1 MKKNNIISH
10 RAWTSVVLML
20 IATLSLSA
28 QDDTTLAADIAR
40 RERVAEMMPSI
51 NLVSISTNKKSVA
64 LGGLSTIV
72 REKAFG
78 LQIGGLYNLVGDMG
92 RGVAIAGL
100 ANTAMGSYY
109 GVQIGGLWNYTA
121 SDAKGVMIGGLGNMV
136 NDEACGMQISG
147 LANIAK
153 DMWGAQ
159 IAGLINS
166 ARGMAGLQLA
176 GLMNVSREAKG
187 LQFAGLANVARTAKG
202 VQFAGLLNVARTA
215 KGVQFAG
222 LLNVAE
228 ESDFPIALVNIIKQ
242 GTKGIALTHDAL
254 GNRLVAF
261 RSGGRYGYGIVG
273 VGYNPQIAA
282 KVAGEAGYGIHI
294 PICPWLAINNEA
306 KATAM
311 VNTSMANFNYL
322 LAPSVTLWQHCNLFG
337 GPTINYFMS
346 NSAEAGCLLPSNVL
360 WHRKAS
366 DELQSALYIGYQV
379 GLQYVF

>member
-28 QDDTTLAADIAR
+28 QGDTTLAADIAR
-40 RERVAEMMPSI
+40 KERVAEMMPSI

-64 LGGLSTIV
+64 LGGLATIV

-78 LQIGGLYNLVGDMG
+78 LQIGGLYNHVGDMG

-109 GVQIGGLWNYTA
+109 GAQIGGLWNYTA
-121 SDAKGVMIGGLGNMV
+121 SDAK
-136 NDEACGMQISG
+136 
-147 LANIAK
+147 
-153 DMWGAQ
+153 GAQ

-202 VQFAGLLNVARTA
+202 VQFAGLLNVTRTV

-228 ESDFPIALVNIIKQ
+228 ESDFPIAPVNIIKQ

-273 VGYNPQIAA
+273 VGYNPQIAT

-311 VNTSMANFNYL
+311 VNTSMANFSYL
-322 LAPSVTLWQHCNLFG
+322 LAPSVTLWQHCNLFV

-360 WHRKAS
+360 CHSKAS

>member
-28 QDDTTLAADIAR
+28 QGDTTLAADIAR
-40 RERVAEMMPSI
+40 KERVAEMMPSI

-64 LGGLSTIV
+64 LGGLATIV

-78 LQIGGLYNLVGDMG
+78 LQIGGLYNHVGDMG

-109 GVQIGGLWNYTA
+109 GAQIGGLWNYTA
-121 SDAKGVMIGGLGNMV
+121 SDAK
-136 NDEACGMQISG
+136 
-147 LANIAK
+147 
-153 DMWGAQ
+153 GAQ

-187 LQFAGLANVARTAKG
+187 LQFAGLANVART
-202 VQFAGLLNVARTA
+202 V

-228 ESDFPIALVNIIKQ
+228 ESDFPIAPVNIIKQ

-311 VNTSMANFNYL
+311 VNTSMANFSYL
-322 LAPSVTLWQHCNLFG
+322 LAPSVTLWQHCNLFV

-360 WHRKAS
+360 CHSKAS

>member
-28 QDDTTLAADIAR
+28 QGDTTLAADIAR
-40 RERVAEMMPSI
+40 KERVAEMMPSI

-64 LGGLSTIV
+64 LGGLATIV

-100 ANTAMGSYY
+100 ANTTMGSYY
-109 GVQIGGLWNYTA
+109 GAQIGGLWNYTA
-121 SDAKGVMIGGLGNMV
+121 SDAKG
-136 NDEACGMQISG
+136 
-147 LANIAK
+147 
-153 DMWGAQ
+153 AQ

-166 ARGMAGLQLA
+166 AKGMAGLQLA

-242 GTKGIALTHDAL
+242 GTKGIALTHDVL

-311 VNTSMANFNYL
+311 VNTSMANFSYL
-322 LAPSVTLWQHCNLFG
+322 LAPSVTLWQHCNLFV

-360 WHRKAS
+360 CHSKAS

>member
-28 QDDTTLAADIAR
+28 QGDTTLAADIAR

-64 LGGLSTIV
+64 LGGLATIV

-78 LQIGGLYNLVGDMG
+78 LQIGGLYNHVGDMG

-109 GVQIGGLWNYTA
+109 GAQIGGLWNYTA
-121 SDAKGVMIGGLGNMV
+121 SDAKG
-136 NDEACGMQISG
+136 
-147 LANIAK
+147 
-153 DMWGAQ
+153 AQ

-166 ARGMAGLQLA
+166 AKGMAGLQLA
-176 GLMNVSREAKG
+176 GLMNLSREAKG
-187 LQFAGLANVARTAKG
+187 LQFAGLANVART
-202 VQFAGLLNVARTA
+202 V

-228 ESDFPIALVNIIKQ
+228 ESDFPIAPVNIIKQ
-242 GTKGIALTHDAL
+242 GTKGIALTHDAW

-311 VNTSMANFNYL
+311 VNTSMANFSYL
-322 LAPSVTLWQHCNLFG
+322 LAPSVTLWQHCNLFV

-346 NSAEAGCLLPSNVL
+346 NSA
-360 WHRKAS
+360 
-366 DELQSALYIGYQV
+366 
-379 GLQYVF
+379 

>member
-1 MKKNNIISH
+1 
-10 RAWTSVVLML
+10 ML

-28 QDDTTLAADIAR
+28 QGDTTLAADIAR
-40 RERVAEMMPSI
+40 KERVAEMMPSI

-64 LGGLSTIV
+64 LGGLATIV

-78 LQIGGLYNLVGDMG
+78 LQIGGLYNHVGDMG

-100 ANTAMGSYY
+100 ANTTMGSYY
-109 GVQIGGLWNYTA
+109 GAQIGGLWNYTA
-121 SDAKGVMIGGLGNMV
+121 SDAK
-136 NDEACGMQISG
+136 
-147 LANIAK
+147 
-153 DMWGAQ
+153 GAQ

-202 VQFAGLLNVARTA
+202 VQFAGLLNVARTV

-228 ESDFPIALVNIIKQ
+228 ESDFPIALVNIVEQ

-311 VNTSMANFNYL
+311 VNTSMANFSYL
-322 LAPSVTLWQHCNLFG
+322 LAPSVTLWQHCNLFV

>member
-28 QDDTTLAADIAR
+28 QGDTTLAADIAR
-40 RERVAEMMPSI
+40 KERVAEMMPSI

-78 LQIGGLYNLVGDMG
+78 LQIGGLYNHVGDMG

-109 GVQIGGLWNYTA
+109 GAQIGGLWNYTA
-121 SDAKGVMIGGLGNMV
+121 SDAK
-136 NDEACGMQISG
+136 
-147 LANIAK
+147 
-153 DMWGAQ
+153 GAQ

-202 VQFAGLLNVARTA
+202 VQFAGLLNVTRTV

-228 ESDFPIALVNIIKQ
+228 ESDFPIAPVNIIKQ

-273 VGYNPQIAA
+273 VGYNPQIAT

-311 VNTSMANFNYL
+311 VNTSMANFSYL
-322 LAPSVTLWQHCNLFG
+322 LAPSVTLWQHCNLFV

-360 WHRKAS
+360 CHSKAS

>member
-28 QDDTTLAADIAR
+28 QGDTTLAADIAR
-40 RERVAEMMPSI
+40 RERVVEMMPSI

-64 LGGLSTIV
+64 LGGLATIV

-78 LQIGGLYNLVGDMG
+78 LQIGGLYNHVGDMG

-109 GVQIGGLWNYTA
+109 GAQIGGLWNYTA

-147 LANIAK
+147 LANTAK
-153 DMWGAQ
+153 DMQGAQ

-166 ARGMAGLQLA
+166 AKGMAGLQLA

-187 LQFAGLANVARTAKG
+187 LQFAGLA
-202 VQFAGLLNVARTA
+202 NVARTA

-311 VNTSMANFNYL
+311 VNTSMANFSYL

-360 WHRKAS
+360 CHSKAS